1 MAEYGTVTELPGIN
15 AHKEQLERLVQRY
28 CFASEFCKDKEV
40 LEVACG
46 GGIGLGYLARTAK
59 KVVGGDIDENILK
72 YPRDYYKKR
81 KNIEIKTLDAQKLQ
95 FSNNSFDVI
104 IMYEAI
110 YYLPNPEK
118 FIEEARR
125 VLRKNGSLIICTVNK
140 DWEGFNPSPHSFN
153 YFSVPELFSL
163 YEKNGFKT
171 KMFAG
176 FSETS
181 DTVRSKIISL
191 IKQLAVK
198 FHLIPKTMKGKEKL
212 KRLFFGKLQPLP
224 PEISEDL
231 APYTPPVPI
240 SIDTVNKNYKVLY
253 AVGYV

>member
-28 CFASEFCKDKEV
+28 YFASEFCKDKEV

-140 DWEGFNPSPHSFN
+140 DWEGFNPSVKAPYVKGSKEILDN
-153 YFSVPELFSL
+153 YFRICQCFVATGTPQEEIDEIIIQRGMVP
-163 YEKNGFKT
+163 
-171 KMFAG
+171 
-176 FSETS
+176 
-181 DTVRSKIISL
+181 
-191 IKQLAVK
+191 
-198 FHLIPKTMKGKEKL
+198 
-212 KRLFFGKLQPLP
+212 FFR
-224 PEISEDL
+224 
-231 APYTPPVPI
+231 
-240 SIDTVNKNYKVLY
+240 
-253 AVGYV
+253 